1 MALATTLTP
10 LTTRPDTLSN
20 AYKVALCVRAQG
32 RTSAGAMT
40 LSTPKNIVERPTP
53 TAGVHYAMNAN
64 EGSFS
69 AVPDGA

>member
-32 RTSAGAMT
+32 RTSADAKTVHDAAGAGGGFRRV
-40 LSTPKNIVERPTP
+40 LGPLR
-53 TAGVHYAMNAN
+53 GGG
-64 EGSFS
+64 EG
-69 AVPDGA
+69 G